1 MTSEL
6 RRDVLRIP
14 GAADP
19 AAGRLP
25 ILHGIARPGFDSAV
39 APYPDMARNLEY
51 GRPATLLPYTTQDS
65 YTRERTDRELPTL
78 VLENEV
84 LTATFLPDY
93 GGRLWSLVHR
103 PTGREL
109 LHRNP
114 ILQPANLAL
123 RDAWLAGGVE
133 WNIGGTGHWPL
144 TCEPLHAVRLST
156 PDGTPVLRMYE
167 FERMRRVVMTVDA
180 WLPAGSPTLLVH
192 VALHNPAETPT
203 PVYWWSNIAVPQSAD
218 VRVVAPAERA
228 FHFDY
233 TAQLKLIGF
242 PESVAGDQSYPAR
255 FPAAADFF
263 MDIPAGERRWIAALD
278 GNGAGLVQTSTDR
291 LLGRKLFQWGTGAGG
306 QHWQEW
312 LSGPDAEY
320 IEIQAGLAR
329 TQLEHLELPGGATW
343 EWVEA
348 YGLLEADPAAVHGT
362 WDESRSAVA
371 RALERLVPR
380 GSLDAALAEAR
391 RFGGAAADASTP
403 GEGTGVVG
411 EPGARARVGGA
422 AADAST
428 PGEGAGVVGE
438 PGASARVG
446 AGTPVEGEHVVGE
459 HVVGEH
465 VVGEHVVGEHVV
477 GAHAVGEP
485 GASARIG
492 AGAGVQAGAGA
503 TAWPEVLHRGSGW
516 GALEVAAE
524 AMPADALRPFG
535 SCDAEQQPWLDLLRT
550 KRLPSS
556 EPPASPVTGPIWRSL
571 LEASADDWHALY
583 HLGLLRLADGDRD
596 GAREAW
602 MRSLADRR
610 NAWAQRALAHLAV
623 SPDERADLAVAA
635 HRLQPEL
642 RELTVETL
650 QALLAADRAAEALDL
665 IAALSNADRD
675 HGRIRLYNAQAALTT
690 GDLDEVRRLLDE
702 GITVDNLQEGEAS
715 LDLLWL
721 AAHPDLPVPPEYDFR
736 MSGS

>member
-1 MTSEL
+1 VTTEL

-39 APYPDMARNLEY
+39 APYPDMARNLDY
-51 GRPATLLPYTTQDS
+51 GRPPTLLPYTTQDS
-65 YTRERTDRELPTL
+65 YTRERSPRELPTL

-133 WNIGGTGHWPL
+133 WNLGGTGHWPL
-144 TCEPLHAVRLST
+144 TCEPLHAVRLGA

-218 VRVVAPAERA
+218 VRVVAPAQRA

-233 TAQLKLIGF
+233 TAQLKLIDF
-242 PESVAGDQSYPAR
+242 PAGTAGDQSYPAR

-278 GNGAGLVQTSTDR
+278 GNGSGLVQTSTDR
-291 LLGRKLFQWGTGAGG
+291 LIGRKLFQWGVGAGG
-306 QHWQEW
+306 RRWQEW

-348 YGLLEADPAAVHGT
+348 YGLLEADAAAVHGT
-362 WDESRSAVA
+362 WEESRRAVA
-371 RALERLVPR
+371 GALERLVPR
-380 GSLDAALAEAR
+380 ASLEAALGEAQ
-391 RFGGAAADASTP
+391 RFGAAAADSRT
-403 GEGTGVVG
+403 
-411 EPGARARVGGA
+411 RAGGA
-422 AADAST
+422 
-428 PGEGAGVVGE
+428 P
-438 PGASARVG
+438 
-446 AGTPVEGEHVVGE
+446 
-459 HVVGEH
+459 
-465 VVGEHVVGEHVV
+465 
-477 GAHAVGEP
+477 AVGEP
-485 GASARIG
+485 GAGARGG
-492 AGAGVQAGAGA
+492 AGASAV
-503 TAWPEVLHRGSGW
+503 PEVLHRGSGW
-516 GALEVAAE
+516 GALEVAAG
-524 AMPADALRPFG
+524 AVPTDALRPFG
-535 SCDAEQQPWLDLLRT
+535 SCDAAQQPWLDLLQT

-556 EPPASPVTGPIWRSL
+556 EPPASPITGPLWRAL

-583 HLGLLRLADGDRD
+583 HLGLLRLADDDRD

-602 MRSLADRR
+602 TRSVADRP
-610 NAWAQRALAHLAV
+610 NAWAQRALAHLAA
-623 SPDERADLAVAA
+623 STDERADLTVAA
-635 HRLQPEL
+635 HRIQPDL
-642 RELTVETL
+642 RELTIETL

-665 IAALSNADRD
+665 IAALNVADRE
-675 HGRIRLYNAQAALTT
+675 HGRIRLYHAQAALTT
-690 GDLDEVRRLLDE
+690 ADIDQVRRLLDE

-721 AAHPDLPVPPEYDFR
+721 AAHPDLPAPPEYDSR
-736 MSGS
+736 MLGS

>member
-1 MTSEL
+1 VTTEL

-25 ILHGIARPGFDSAV
+25 ILHGIDRPGFDSAV
-39 APYPDMARNLEY
+39 APYPDMARNLDY
-51 GRPATLLPYTTQDS
+51 GRPSTLLPYTMQDS
-65 YTRERTDRELPTL
+65 YTRERTDRELPSL

-144 TCEPLHAVRLST
+144 TCSPLHAVRLSA

-167 FERMRRVVMTVDA
+167 FERLRRVVMTVDA
-180 WLPAGSPTLLVH
+180 WLPPGSPTLMVH
-192 VALHNPAETPT
+192 VALHNPAESPT
-203 PVYWWSNIAVPQSAD
+203 PVYWWSNIAVPQSPD

-233 TAQLKLIGF
+233 TAQLKLIDF
-242 PESVAGDQSYPAR
+242 PQSTAGDQSYPAR

-263 MDIPAGERRWIAALD
+263 MDIPTGERRWIAALD
-278 GNGAGLVQTSTDR
+278 RDGSGLVQTSTDR
-291 LLGRKLFQWGTGAGG
+291 LIGRKLFQWGVGAGG
-306 QHWQEW
+306 QRWQEW

-348 YGLLEADPAAVHGT
+348 YGLLEADPAVVHGT
-362 WDESRSAVA
+362 WDESRDAVA
-371 RALERLVPR
+371 EALERLVPR
-380 GSLDAALAEAR
+380 ASLDAALAETQH
-391 RFGGAAADASTP
+391 FGEAAADPRAAV
-403 GEGTGVVG
+403 EGAPATG
-411 EPGARARVGGA
+411 EPGAA
-422 AADAST
+422 A
-428 PGEGAGVVGE
+428 
-438 PGASARVG
+438 
-446 AGTPVEGEHVVGE
+446 
-459 HVVGEH
+459 
-465 VVGEHVVGEHVV
+465 
-477 GAHAVGEP
+477 
-485 GASARIG
+485 
-492 AGAGVQAGAGA
+492 QAGAGA
-503 TAWPEVLHRGSGW
+503 GAQAGARAQAGAGAAAVPEVLHRGSGW
-516 GALEVAAE
+516 GGLEIAAGSLAGDE
-524 AMPADALRPFG
+524 LRPFG

-583 HLGLLRLADGDRD
+583 HLGLLRLADDDRD
-596 GAREAW
+596 GARDAW
-602 MRSLADRR
+602 TRSLADRP
-610 NAWAQRALAHLAV
+610 NAWAQRALAHLAG
-623 SPDERADLAVAA
+623 SPTEAADLTLAA
-635 HRLQPEL
+635 HRLNPEL
-642 RELTVETL
+642 RELTIETL
-650 QALLAADRAAEALDL
+650 QALLAADRPADALDV
-665 IAALSNADRD
+665 ISTLSPEDRA
-675 HGRIRLYNAQAALTT
+675 HGRIRLYHAQAALTT
-690 GDLDEVRRLLDE
+690 GDLDQVRRLLDE

-721 AAHPDLPVPPEYDFR
+721 AAHPDQPVPPEYDFR

>member
-1 MTSEL
+1 VNTHL
-6 RRDVLRIP
+6 RRDVLPIE

-19 AAGRLP
+19 AAGLLP
-25 ILHGIARPGFDSAV
+25 ILTGIARPGFDSAV

-51 GRPATLLPYTTQDS
+51 GRPPTLLPYTMQDS
-65 YTRERTDRELPTL
+65 YTRERTPREVPAL

-84 LTATFLPDY
+84 LTATFLPDH

-133 WNIGGTGHWPL
+133 WNIGATGHWPL
-144 TCEPLHAVRLST
+144 TCSPLHAVRLT
-156 PDGTPVLRMYE
+156 APDGTPVLRMYE
-167 FERMRRVVMTVDA
+167 FERLRRVVMTVDA
-180 WLPAGSPTLLVH
+180 WLPAGSPALLVH
-192 VALHNPAETPT
+192 VSLHNPAETPT

-233 TAQLKLIGF
+233 TAQLKLIDF
-242 PESVAGDQSYPAR
+242 PNGDTADAADAADAAEAAEAADQSYPAR

-263 MDIPAGERRWIAALD
+263 MDIPSGERPWIAALD
-278 GNGAGLVQTSTDR
+278 ESGSGLVQTSTDR
-291 LLGRKLFQWGTGAGG
+291 LIGRKLFQWGIGAGG
-306 QHWQEW
+306 RRWQEW

-362 WDESRSAVA
+362 WDESRETVA
-371 RALERLVPR
+371 GALERLVPR
-380 GSLDAALAEAR
+380 ASLDAALGDAQK
-391 RFGGAAADASTP
+391 FDHAA
-403 GEGTGVVG
+403 
-411 EPGARARVGGA
+411 
-422 AADAST
+422 
-428 PGEGAGVVGE
+428 
-438 PGASARVG
+438 
-446 AGTPVEGEHVVGE
+446 
-459 HVVGEH
+459 
-465 VVGEHVVGEHVV
+465 
-477 GAHAVGEP
+477 
-485 GASARIG
+485 
-492 AGAGVQAGAGA
+492 
-503 TAWPEVLHRGSGW
+503 PEQLHQGSGW
-516 GALEVAAE
+516 GALEIAAGVL
-524 AMPADALRPFG
+524 ADDGLRPFG

-550 KRLPSS
+550 GRLPSS
-556 EPPASPVTGPIWRSL
+556 EPPASPVTGSKWRDL
-571 LEASADDWHALY
+571 LETAASDSGSNSTLASDWHTLY

-596 GAREAW
+596 GARQAW
-602 MRSLADRR
+602 TRSLADRP
-610 NAWAQRALAHLAV
+610 NAWAQRALAHLAD
-623 SPDERADLAVAA
+623 SPDEAASQTLAA
-635 HRLQPEL
+635 HRMYPDL
-642 RELTVETL
+642 RELTIETL
-650 QALLAADRAAEALDL
+650 KALLAADRPHDTLSVIADL
-665 IAALSNADRD
+665 APEDRD
-675 HGRIRLYNAQAALTT
+675 HGRIRLYHAEAALAI
-690 GDLDEVRRLLDE
+690 GDTDQVRRLLDE

>member
-1 MTSEL
+1 MSTHL
-6 RRDVLRIP
+6 RRDVLAIE

-19 AAGRLP
+19 AAGTLP
-25 ILHGIARPGFDSAV
+25 ILNGIARPGFDSAV

-51 GRPATLLPYTTQDS
+51 GRPPTLLPYTMQDS
-65 YTRERTDRELPTL
+65 YTRERTPRELPTL

-84 LTATFLPDY
+84 LTATFLPDH

-133 WNIGGTGHWPL
+133 WNLGGTGHWPL
-144 TCEPLHAVRLST
+144 TCSPLHAVRLSA

-167 FERMRRVVMTVDA
+167 FERLRRVVMTVDA
-180 WLPAGSPTLLVH
+180 WLPAGSPALLVH
-192 VALHNPAETPT
+192 VWLHNPAEAPT
-203 PVYWWSNIAVPQSAD
+203 PVYWWSNIAVPQSPD

-233 TAQLKLIGF
+233 TAQLKLVDF
-242 PESVAGDQSYPAR
+242 PNGDTADTADTSNAADQSYPAR

-263 MDIPAGERRWIAALD
+263 MDIPSGERRWIAALD
-278 GNGAGLVQTSTDR
+278 ASGSGLVQTSTDR
-291 LLGRKLFQWGTGAGG
+291 LIGRKLFQWGIGAGG
-306 QHWQEW
+306 RRWQEW

-362 WDESRSAVA
+362 WDESRAAVA
-371 RALERLVPR
+371 GALEQLVPR
-380 GSLDAALAEAR
+380 ASLEAALGDAQRFEDAAN
-391 RFGGAAADASTP
+391 AADA
-403 GEGTGVVG
+403 
-411 EPGARARVGGA
+411 
-422 AADAST
+422 ADA
-428 PGEGAGVVGE
+428 A
-438 PGASARVG
+438 
-446 AGTPVEGEHVVGE
+446 
-459 HVVGEH
+459 
-465 VVGEHVVGEHVV
+465 
-477 GAHAVGEP
+477 
-485 GASARIG
+485 
-492 AGAGVQAGAGA
+492 
-503 TAWPEVLHRGSGW
+503 PELLHRGSGW
-516 GALEVAAE
+516 GALEIAAGAVADD
-524 AMPADALRPFG
+524 PLHPFG
-535 SCDAEQQPWLDLLRT
+535 SCDAEQQPWLDLLLT
-550 KRLPSS
+550 KRLPPS
-556 EPPASPVTGPIWRSL
+556 EPPASPVTGPKWRAL
-571 LEASADDWHALY
+571 LEACADDWHALY

-602 MRSLADRR
+602 TRSLADRP
-610 NAWAQRALAHLAV
+610 NAWAQRALAHLAD
-623 SPDERADLAVAA
+623 SPEEAANQTLAA
-635 HRLQPEL
+635 HRMYPDL
-642 RELTVETL
+642 RELTIETL
-650 QALLAADRAAEALDL
+650 KALLAADRPHDTLSV
-665 IAALSNADRD
+665 IGALSPEDRD
-675 HGRIRLYNAQAALTT
+675 NGRIRLYHAEAAQAI
-690 GDLDEVRRLLDE
+690 GDIDQVRRLLDE

-721 AAHPDLPVPPEYDFR
+721 AAHPDRPVPPEYDFR

>member
-1 MTSEL
+1 MTTEL

-39 APYPDMARNLEY
+39 APYPDMARNLDY
-51 GRPATLLPYTTQDS
+51 GRPPTLLPYTTQDS

-84 LTATFLPDY
+84 LTATFLPDH

-133 WNIGGTGHWPL
+133 WNLGGTGHWPL
-144 TCEPLHAVRLST
+144 TCEPLHAVRLSA

-233 TAQLKLIGF
+233 TAQLKLIDF
-242 PESVAGDQSYPAR
+242 PAGTSGDQSYPAR

-278 GNGAGLVQTSTDR
+278 GNGSGLVQTSTDR
-291 LLGRKLFQWGTGAGG
+291 LIGRKLFQWGVGAGG
-306 QHWQEW
+306 RRWQEW

-348 YGLLEADPAAVHGT
+348 YGLLEADAAAVHGT
-362 WDESRSAVA
+362 WEESRGAVA
-371 RALERLVPR
+371 GALERLVPR
-380 GSLDAALAEAR
+380 ASLEAALGEAQ
-391 RFGGAAADASTP
+391 RFGAAAVDSRTP
-403 GEGTGVVG
+403 AGGAPAVS
-411 EPGARARVGGA
+411 EPGAGARGGA
-422 AADAST
+422 
-428 PGEGAGVVGE
+428 
-438 PGASARVG
+438 GASAV
-446 AGTPVEGEHVVGE
+446 
-459 HVVGEH
+459 
-465 VVGEHVVGEHVV
+465 
-477 GAHAVGEP
+477 
-485 GASARIG
+485 
-492 AGAGVQAGAGA
+492 
-503 TAWPEVLHRGSGW
+503 PEVLHRGSGW
-516 GALEVAAE
+516 GALEVAAD
-524 AMPADALRPFG
+524 AVSTDALRPFG
-535 SCDAEQQPWLDLLRT
+535 SCDAEQQPWLDLLQT

-556 EPPASPVTGPIWRSL
+556 EPPASPITGPLWRSL

-583 HLGLLRLADGDRD
+583 HLGLLRLADDDRD

-602 MRSLADRR
+602 TRSLADRP
-610 NAWAQRALAHLAV
+610 NAWAQRALAHLAA
-623 SPDERADLAVAA
+623 SGDERADLTVAA
-635 HRLQPEL
+635 HRLQPDL
-642 RELTVETL
+642 RELTIEAL

-665 IAALSNADRD
+665 IAASSVADRE
-675 HGRIRLYNAQAALTT
+675 HGRIRLYHAQAALTT
-690 GDLDEVRRLLDE
+690 GDIDQVRRLLDE